1 MSPELSTGSTHEA
14 GESSLD
20 SVESVAQLLGERLR
34 ELPEHQRFSDARSAV
49 RTSAEAQERIAE
61 FEQLRDEYSMARRAG
76 DADREALAELKEAQQ
91 ELHELPVMAEY
102 LEAQAALDTR
112 LDAVADTISDPL
124 AVDFAERASG
134 CCED

>member
-1 MSPELSTGSTHEA
+1 MDPSTVSATEEGEPSSGSVMA
-14 GESSLD
+14 
-20 SVESVAQLLGERLR
+20 AAERLGR
-34 ELPEHQRFSDARSAV
+34 RLAETPEHERFCEARSAV
-49 RTSAEAQERIAE
+49 QDSTEAQERIAE

-91 ELHELPVMAEY
+91 ELHDLPVMAEY
-102 LEAQAALDTR
+102 LEAQAALDDR
-112 LDAVADTISDPL
+112 LDAVAEAISDPL